1 MMELNVNHIPY
12 CVGLT
17 KLIVRG
23 TTCSE
28 ISILMH
34 FKKNEPTIF
43 LFTTTLRASPFF
55 KKFLK
60 SKFMINDSI

>member
-34 FKKNEPTIF
+34 FKKMSQQYF
-43 LFTTTLRASPFF
+43 SLQLHCVHHL
-55 KKFLK
+55 FLK
-60 SKFMINDSI
+60 SFLNLNS